1 MRLLYKSLSENLVR
15 HDETARLRILP
26 DVLTYVK
33 YFYKTFCTFF
43 VRIFGT
49 VIDAL
54 VFHII
59 LSIYVFPT
67 DFKEIDV
74 LLSNRKAPCLTSHTL
89 I

>member
-1 MRLLYKSLSENLVR
+1 MGVCKKERDMSTQRLR
-15 HDETARLRILP
+15 DCETARLRILP

-54 VFHII
+54 AFH
-59 LSIYVFPT
+59 
-67 DFKEIDV
+67 
-74 LLSNRKAPCLTSHTL
+74 
-89 I
+89 